1 MSRFNIVLPAVAPG
15 LKPSYNSE
23 VCPSGLASSAWL
35 SQTLPQHHDVG
46 NMFIKFP

>member
-23 VCPSGLASSAWL
+23 VCPSGPAIFSLVKPDAFSAS
-35 SQTLPQHHDVG
+35 
-46 NMFIKFP
+46 